1 MVSLRPGPANEYNPL
16 LLASSDVLAQIDKLE
31 LDALLGLGKIK
42 RYAKG
47 SYIFHAGE
55 AGSHVYF
62 LSQGRI
68 KIYQLSPL
76 GREIILWFCF
86 SGEIF
91 GLAEITHGGGR
102 AVCAQA
108 CENSEVLCI
117 PQDQFHAYLETHPK
131 TAMLIMQV
139 LSCRLRVLGDMLVNL
154 ASDDVNT
161 RLAKLILRLGARYG
175 TRVGKEIHLS
185 VHLTHQEMADMIGT
199 TRQTITSV
207 LGQLKRQG
215 ILSMDN
221 RRILIESEELLSEM
235 SQMS

>member
-1 MVSLRPGPANEYNPL
+1 VTHSPNSAADVNPL
-16 LLASSDVLAQIDKLE
+16 LLAASDVLARMGKLDLE
-31 LDALLGLGKIK
+31 ALLQLGKTK

-47 SYIFHAGE
+47 AYIFHAGE
-55 AGSHVYF
+55 ADSHVYF

-102 AVCAQA
+102 VVSAQA

-117 PQDQFHAYLETHPK
+117 PQDQFHAFLEARPK
-131 TAMLIMQV
+131 TALLVMQV

-221 RRILIESEELLSEM
+221 RRILIESEELLCEM
-235 SQMS
+235 IQTT

>member
-1 MVSLRPGPANEYNPL
+1 MNHRPNPAAEVNPL
-16 LLASSDVLAQIDKLE
+16 LLAPSDVLARMGKLD
-31 LDALLGLGKIK
+31 LDEMLHLGNTR
-42 RYAKG
+42 RYARG
-47 SYIFHAGE
+47 AYIFHAGE
-55 AGSHVYF
+55 ADSHVYF

-68 KIYQLSPL
+68 KIHQLSPL

-91 GLAEITHGGGR
+91 GLAEMTHGGGR
-102 AVCAQA
+102 VVSAQA
-108 CENSEVLCI
+108 CEHSEVLCI
-117 PQDQFHAYLETHPK
+117 PQDQFHAFLESHPK
-131 TAMLIMQV
+131 TALLVMQV

-175 TRVGKEIHLS
+175 TRAGKEIHLN
-185 VHLTHQEMADMIGT
+185 VHLTHQEMADMLGT

-235 SQMS
+235 THMT